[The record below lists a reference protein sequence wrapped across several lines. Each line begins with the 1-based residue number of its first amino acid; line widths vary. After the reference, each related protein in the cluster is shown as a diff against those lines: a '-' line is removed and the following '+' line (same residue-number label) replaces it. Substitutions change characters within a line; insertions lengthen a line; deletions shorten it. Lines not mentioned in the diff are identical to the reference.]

1 MTYKVLTAQEVAELL
16 DVNKETIYRLVR
28 INAIPYFRV
37 GSALRFTEEAIQKWI
52 SKNETK
58 ED

>member
-37 GSALRFTEEAIQKWI
+37 GSALRFTDEAILKWI
-52 SKNETK
+52 SKNEIK